1 MFRLS
6 KGRENEPQGPPVCV
20 FILTYNRPLYLWAC
34 LDSLYRNTKFP
45 ARFILADNAS
55 EDPLV
60 RQVIRGFERRKM
72 FHAVHLCEENT
83 TDRLKWMLECHRHEL
98 GEFFAFVECDVIV
111 RDSEEGWLAP
121 MVRLMRKDPQLWM
134 LGSVIDKTDFVDPE
148 FAKTVDPAR
157 SDEEREFLIKAH
169 SPERQVVDMSKALI
183 EPHNPPMRLL
193 LLRTELLKSV
203 VIRSDYEIYCDVKKL
218 GYKAQIATSV
228 VHRHLSLLNLFDYAG
243 YDATHREAWVAQLR
257 NNGELT
263 EI

>member
-1 MFRLS
+1 MFRVS
-6 KGRENEPQGPPVCV
+6 GRRRTEPQGPPVCV
-20 FILTYNRPLYLWAC
+20 FILTYDRPLYLWAC

-55 EDPLV
+55 KDPLV

-134 LGSVIDKTDFVDPE
+134 LGSLIDKTDFVDPE
-148 FAKTVDPAR
+148 FAKTVDPAQ
-157 SDEEREFLIKAH
+157 SDEERAFLIKAH
-169 SPERQVVDMSKALI
+169 SPERQAVDMSKALI

-193 LLRTELLKSV
+193 LLRTELLKRV

-218 GYKAQIATSV
+218 GYKAKIATSV
-228 VHRHLSLLNLFDYAG
+228 VHRHLSLLNLFDYSG
-243 YDATHREAWVAQLR
+243 YDAAHREAWVAQLR
-257 NNGELT
+257 SNGELT